1 MTENIILIYSK
12 DDIEN
17 ISPELFNNKQ
27 TKFFALNIESHKILS
42 QKNIQHEI
50 SDRMI
55 TKSERVEIF
64 DYSVRIRDWFKNKNL
79 ENKFN
84 FENINVL
91 SILDDNEFQSVI
103 VKILLNLIIIKKI
116 IQNELPKRV
125 FATSYLREFLN
136 CVIQNENNVELDL
149 WENTAKEQ
157 AFWDNIVI
165 KQKIGMIPLSI
176 KLSRGRY
183 KKIKK
188 IIENIF
194 CNSFGYWFNFNNRKK
209 ESFLFLEFDTNTYSE
224 LLLKLAD
231 NDVNIICCN
240 IRTPGFRNFSSSRI
254 FKKKNLKILDYEN
267 MITQDDLKKIQN
279 NEKGI
284 RNEISNLIHD
294 QNMYK
299 IFKYD
304 SISIWP
310 IIRKRIVNMY
320 EQRLVEYMKMA
331 IIAKKTIEKI
341 NLSAI
346 IKLNDIGETEKV
358 FMNYNDKNIPLVLLQ
373 HGYTDYN
380 DKSSMFDSTN
390 GYSRIR
396 DKIAVWGETQKR
408 YLIEKRNV
416 LPEKIFVS
424 GSPKHDKF
432 FHREMK
438 VDTKKKTILLAP
450 RAITEMTAEDNI
462 DLHIRY
468 EKLLERILSFTTK
481 NPNIELIVKLH
492 PIQLEHNNELI
503 EYFKKWNPAINVK
516 INSPVID
523 EIEKSDAIISITSEE
538 WDLSSIVL
546 ESQIMNKP
554 ILNISPTDK
563 RSEFQCVKENSIISM
578 TDKDDIEEAMQKI
591 LFDNETKNKLKDNTK
606 EYLKRYL
613 ANPGDASSKFADYL
627 RKSTQSE

>member
-64 DYSVRIRDWFKNKNL
+64 DYSVRIRDWFKNKNF

-125 FATSYLREFLN
+125 FATSYLKEFLN
-136 CVIQNENNVELDL
+136 CIIQNENNVELDL
-149 WENTAKEQ
+149 WENTVKEQ

-176 KLSRGRY
+176 RLSRDRY

-188 IIENIF
+188 IIENVF

-209 ESFLFLEFDTNTYSE
+209 ESLLFLEFDTNTYSE

-231 NDVNIICCN
+231 TDVNIICCN

-267 MITQDDLKKIQN
+267 MITQNDLKKIQN
-279 NEKGI
+279 NEKRI
-284 RNEISNLIHD
+284 RNEISNLTHD
-294 QNMYK
+294 QNMYE

-310 IIRKRIVNMY
+310 IIRKKIVNMY
-320 EQRLVEYMKMA
+320 EQRLIEYMKMT
-331 IIAKKTIEKI
+331 IIAKKTIDKI

-438 VDTKKKTILLAP
+438 VNTKKKTVLLAP